1 MRRQSADHA
10 MDLRRAASTLL
21 ATTTLLGLAVLLW
34 WLTGN
39 AAQQLQVRGIH
50 GGFDFLQQPAG
61 FVISESW
68 LALDSSAPYW
78 QLFAAG
84 LINTLRVALPA
95 LVLTTVIGMLL
106 GAARLSRNG
115 LLRLLATSYIETLRN
130 IPLLLQLLA
139 WYFVCTSLL
148 PDASTPLSPL
158 PHVYLS
164 KGGLAFP
171 ALHLEGWKLQ
181 LAYPQTGHFDIEG
194 GSLLSP
200 EFMALLTAL
209 TLYTAAYIAEVVR
222 SGLQSVEHDQHEAA
236 LLLGASGWQIF
247 WRVVLPQALRA
258 IIPPLTNQ
266 YLNLIKNSSLAVAIG
281 YPDLVAVGNSA
292 LNQTGRAFE
301 CIAIIL
307 AVYLVLSLFTALL
320 MARFNQRAVSA

>member
-1 MRRQSADHA
+1 MRRRSADRA
-10 MDLRRAASTLL
+10 MDLRRTFSRLLAATTLL
-21 ATTTLLGLAVLLW
+21 ALAALLW
-34 WLTGN
+34 WLAGN
-39 AAQQLQVRGIH
+39 AAQQLQARGIH
-50 GGFDFLQQPAG
+50 SGFDFLQQPAG

-68 LALDSSAPYW
+68 LALDDRAHYW

-95 LVLTTVIGMLL
+95 LLLSSLLGTLL

-115 LLRLLATSYIETLRN
+115 LLRLLASSYVEILRN

-171 ALHLEGWKLQ
+171 ALQLEGGKLL
-181 LAYPQTGHFDIEG
+181 LAYPQTGRFDIEG

-200 EFMALLTAL
+200 EFMALLMAL

-247 WRVVLPQALRA
+247 WRVELPQAMRA

-281 YPDLVAVGNSA
+281 YPDLVAVSNSA

-307 AVYLVLSLFTALL
+307 GVYLLLSLITALL

>member
-1 MRRQSADHA
+1 MRRRSVDLA
-10 MDLRRAASTLL
+10 MRLRHTGPWLLASTLL
-21 ATTTLLGLAVLLW
+21 LALAALLW
-34 WLTGN
+34 WLTDN
-39 AAQQLQVRGIH
+39 AAQQLQARGIQ
-50 GGFDFLQQPAG
+50 GGFDFLQQPAA

-68 LALDSSAPYW
+68 LNLDSGARYW

-95 LVLTTVIGMLL
+95 LLLTTVIGTLL
-106 GAARLSRNG
+106 GAARVSRNG
-115 LLRLLATSYIETLRN
+115 LLRLLATVYVEILRN

-171 ALHLEGWKLQ
+171 ALHVDGWQLLLE
-181 LAYPQTGHFDIEG
+181 YPQAGHFDIEG

-200 EFMALLTAL
+200 EFLALLTAL
-209 TLYTAAYIAEVVR
+209 TLYTAAYVAEVVR
-222 SGLQSVEHDQHEAA
+222 SGLQSVEYDQYEAA

-247 WRVVLPQALRA
+247 WRVTLPQALRT

-281 YPDLVAVGNSA
+281 YPDLVAVSNSA

-301 CIAIIL
+301 CLAIIL
-307 AVYLVLSLFTALL
+307 VVYLLLSLATALL
-320 MARFNQRAVSA
+320 MSRFNQRALAP